1 MDLAL
6 DRCWSKGDVV
16 HVNMPWLGLK
26 KHDQ

>member
-6 DRCWSKGDVV
+6 GRCWSREDVV